1 MPHFYHQSSSHGRS
15 CGSWVEL
22 YNLPPGKGTEIF
34 GTSNSVYHRHVKQN
48 TPKLPTYCLIPI
60 QNLPWFSLDSVIG
73 ITVLYASQ
81 TGNLRVTFNFFPALL
96 SPPCPVCQVV
106 SCVLPQ
112 TSHLEF
118 ACLLCRDPSSLFLAI
133 APLPAMGLASKTQPT
148 AQKSSSALH
157 CAIVVLWTL
166 ADHK

>member
-22 YNLPPGKGTEIF
+22 YNLPPGKGTKIF

-81 TGNLRVTFNFFPALL
+81 TGNSRVTLISFLPCCPRHVQ
-96 SPPCPVCQVV
+96 SVRWCPVC
-106 SCVLPQ
+106 CP
-112 TSHLEF
+112 
-118 ACLLCRDPSSLFLAI
+118 RSL
-133 APLPAMGLASKTQPT
+133 T
-148 AQKSSSALH
+148 SSSRVCCAGTPAVCSSPLLPFLLWGWLLKHSPLLRSLQVLSIAL
-157 CAIVVLWTL
+157 
-166 ADHK
+166 